1 VNTFISQTQNWL
13 DQFIIKHNIC
23 PFAQKEREKNSI
35 RFVEDAEVNI
45 EQLLENLIKE
55 CEYLDENSNTETTLI
70 IFSSGLIDY
79 DDYLDFVGMA
89 ERLLISLDY
98 EGIYQLASFHPDYC
112 FADSDENDA
121 ANYTNRSPYPM
132 LHIIREKSLQIA
144 LDSFPN
150 PEQIPERN
158 INYCRDLGLNYVQQ
172 LLTGISTSKP

>member
-1 VNTFISQTQNWL
+1 MNTFISQTQNWL